1 MRTAAGRLRGLRR
14 LERCQGVGQYLLLR
28 GAHVG
33 ELDAALVVIP
43 PVARQGLP
51 RTAESGPDHSPR
63 EPEHPEARRE
73 VHGAGDPVGPRLQV
87 GNPCSKRAE
96 VQEMHDV
103 GFEVAPPEVAGHVH
117 PQHAPPFWLSPH
129 PAHFL
134 AAAMCAATAATPS
147 VVSASSSNV
156 IPNVNPYLER
166 LRLVS
171 DRVHAAL
178 HPLGLAV
185 GAAGEKAG
193 QHAEKPP
200 LDGIGRIRLVRRH
213 GWVPAGCA
221 C

>member
-87 GNPCSKRAE
+87 CNPRSKTAE
-96 VQEMHDV
+96 VKEMDEM
-103 GFEVAPPEVAGHVH
+103 GFEVAPTELSGHVH
-117 PQHAPPFWLSPH
+117 PHHAPPFWCGTH
-129 PAHFL
+129 PAHSFV
-134 AAAMCAATAATPS
+134 ASMCATTAATT
-147 VVSASSSNV
+147 
-156 IPNVNPYLER
+156 
-166 LRLVS
+166 
-171 DRVHAAL
+171 AA
-178 HPLGLAV
+178 
-185 GAAGEKAG
+185 
-193 QHAEKPP
+193 
-200 LDGIGRIRLVRRH
+200 R
-213 GWVPAGCA
+213 
-221 C
+221 